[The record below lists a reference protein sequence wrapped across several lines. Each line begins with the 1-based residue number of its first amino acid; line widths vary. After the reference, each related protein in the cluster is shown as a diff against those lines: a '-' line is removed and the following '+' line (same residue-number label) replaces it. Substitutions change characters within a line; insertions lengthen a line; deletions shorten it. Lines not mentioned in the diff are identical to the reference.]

1 MDGTGE
7 KRGLSAAG
15 LDTEAGRLRI
25 AVSRMSRRLRPTAA
39 AGSLTSTEVDMLVV
53 AESRGPARMS
63 DFASFCGLNP
73 TMVSRLVPKLEEAG
87 YLETR
92 PDPDDKRARR
102 VKATKKANKLLTRIR
117 AERSSVL
124 ADLIGELHEPERHA
138 LFTAIPV
145 LEHLAERLNK
155 PTPAPGEGR

>member
-1 MDGTGE
+1 
-7 KRGLSAAG
+7 
-15 LDTEAGRLRI
+15 
-25 AVSRMSRRLRPTAA
+25 
-39 AGSLTSTEVDMLVV
+39 MLVV
-53 AESRGPARMS
+53 AENRGPARMS

-73 TMVSRLVPKLEEAG
+73 TMVSRLVPKLEDAG

-92 PDPDDKRARR
+92 PDPEDKRARR
-102 VKATKKANKLLTRIR
+102 VKATKKASKLLTRIR

-124 ADLIGELHEPERHA
+124 ADLIGQLDQGERHA

-155 PTPAPGEGR
+155 PAPVPGEER